1 MPGCSRAAQFWPTLG
16 DSRSRRYRA
25 VVWHNDGLFRKR
37 GCLLEV
43 RGACAL
49 GNEREKWAAHTWTCL
64 RDETGQNEALCT
76 VGLGGEVERKAR
88 GAETGSEREG
98 GSERYMCGESAPHTA
113 ESARTGRTGSAQRER
128 TGSAAQICTGSAAQG
143 AQSLCPP
150 RPSGAHGGSYGCPQR
165 SPGLSPQNLFERR
178 HDVPCRCVRLR
189 AHPRRIPGRGCRA
202 IRLRPRPPK
211 GGNGRLRYEV
221 PRLPVHR

>member
-76 VGLGGEVERKAR
+76 VGRGGEVERKAR
-88 GAETGSEREG
+88 GAETGSEREAG
-98 GSERYMCGESAPHTA
+98 ALRGRCAARAHHTRQR
-113 ESARTGRTGSAQRER
+113 AR
-128 TGSAAQICTGSAAQG
+128 AQG
-143 AQSLCPP
+143 AQ
-150 RPSGAHGGSYGCPQR
+150 GAHSGSAQGAQHRSAQGAQHRSAQGAQHRERRVSALHGPRVHMAGPTVVDSVNAR
-165 SPGLSPQNLFERR
+165 SPGLSPQNL
-178 HDVPCRCVRLR
+178 
-189 AHPRRIPGRGCRA
+189 
-202 IRLRPRPPK
+202 
-211 GGNGRLRYEV
+211 
-221 PRLPVHR
+221 